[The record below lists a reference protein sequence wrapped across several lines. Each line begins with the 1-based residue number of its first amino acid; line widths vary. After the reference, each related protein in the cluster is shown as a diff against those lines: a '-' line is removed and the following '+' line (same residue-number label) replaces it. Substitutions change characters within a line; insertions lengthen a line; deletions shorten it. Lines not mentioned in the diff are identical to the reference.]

1 MAKKVEKKTRVARKG
16 QVTAKKF
23 LEHAK
28 RLESLAGVMQGI
40 AAKIEVLQ
48 PERGKDYV
56 TFDGVKF
63 FDAGIALVEKF
74 IKKARTDLPAV
85 DDVAG

>member
-1 MAKKVEKKTRVARKG
+1 MAKKVAKKTRSVRKG
-16 QVTAKKF
+16 QVSAKKF

-28 RLESLAGVMQGI
+28 KLESLAGAMHGM

-48 PERGKDYV
+48 PVRGKDYV

-63 FDAGIALVEKF
+63 FDAGIALIEKF
-74 IKKARTDLPAV
+74 IKKARTDLPIGDNV
-85 DDVAG
+85 TD

>member
-1 MAKKVEKKTRVARKG
+1 MAKKVEKKTRSVRKG
-16 QVTAKKF
+16 QVSAKKF

-28 RLESLAGVMQGI
+28 KLEVLAGAMYGI
-40 AAKIEVLQ
+40 AAKLEVLQ

-63 FDAGIALVEKF
+63 FDAGTALIEKF
-74 IKKARTDLPAV
+74 IKKARTDLPV
-85 DDVAG
+85 EDNGG